1 VNHVFLTGFMGAGK
15 TTVGRLVA
23 ARLKRR
29 FIDLDTLIE
38 EREGLPVSEIFR
50 EQGEAG
56 FRRAEHDAL
65 RSLEHEPAAVVATGG
80 GVILREENRALLRRL
95 GTVVYLSVTPEEA
108 IARVGDAA
116 DRPLLAGAGV
126 SAARAILDARLALY
140 TSTADHVIDTVGRSA
155 EDVADDV
162 TFAVGSFSSSAIPV
176 GEAGSPGSYTIVVG
190 RGSID
195 EIGARLRDVTAPGA
209 SPS

>member
-65 RSLEHEPAAVVATGG
+65 RSLEHEPAAVVA
-80 GVILREENRALLRRL
+80 
-95 GTVVYLSVTPEEA
+95 P
-108 IARVGDAA
+108 AA
-116 DRPLLAGAGV
+116 G
-126 SAARAILDARLALY
+126 
-140 TSTADHVIDTVGRSA
+140 
-155 EDVADDV
+155 
-162 TFAVGSFSSSAIPV
+162 
-176 GEAGSPGSYTIVVG
+176 
-190 RGSID
+190 
-195 EIGARLRDVTAPGA
+195 
-209 SPS
+209 